1 MKLSPIFI
9 GIGLVLLLYLIW
21 VTMSAIGLK
30 GVTDAQQ
37 IQTIRQ
43 QAGLFLLSL
52 FLALISLVLLAQF
65 LLPVHPG

>member
-1 MKLSPIFI
+1 MFLTGTAIAF
-9 GIGLVLLLYLIW
+9 LLYFIW
-21 VTMSAIGLK
+21 LGMSAIGLK

>member
-1 MKLSPIFI
+1 MFLTGTAIAF
-9 GIGLVLLLYLIW
+9 LLYFICLG
-21 VTMSAIGLK
+21 MSAIGLK